1 MNIFRNLFSKISD
14 INSRY
19 RQPRIEMSGAVRLSL
34 MVLRVYLIALVGLMV
49 YKFVTIVMQG

>member
-1 MNIFRNLFSKISD
+1 MNIFRNLFSKVSD